1 MLHISVLNKCIKYQL
16 VTVIQVMYTSKN
28 QENNSFLLWI
38 VSSLEYLSHLSLKK
52 RIVVATTIRGNTVC
66 RMINICLTKC
76 VYYLII
82 GHRVFVE
89 ASGCQSTTFSQKF
102 IKNFF
107 YKLYF
112 LQFNKNTEL
121 KFFRQ
126 KYDKIRVSK
135 NGNKTKI
142 NIRLTKCVYYL
153 MIGYRVDLLQSL

>member
-1 MLHISVLNKCIKYQL
+1 
-16 VTVIQVMYTSKN
+16 
-28 QENNSFLLWI
+28 
-38 VSSLEYLSHLSLKK
+38 
-52 RIVVATTIRGNTVC
+52 
-66 RMINICLTKC
+66 MINICLTKC
-76 VYYLII
+76 VYYLTI

-102 IKNFF
+102 VKKKI